1 MMRTLTLLLTIFTL
15 TAMVGAGPVQAAS
28 LAELRAS
35 GAIGERHDGFT
46 MVRQNVPGAAEVV
59 STVNAQRRKI
69 YESRAAQQKTSVA
82 AVGAVHITV
91 CCGLLQSARSR
102 SHLWAKLCYVILA
115 IGNREE

>member
-35 GAIGERHDGFT
+35 GANGERHDGFT

-82 AVGAVHITV
+82 AVGAVYASQIFANAPGGTWFRAAN
-91 CCGLLQSARSR
+91 GTWRR
-102 SHLWAKLCYVILA
+102 K
-115 IGNREE
+115 